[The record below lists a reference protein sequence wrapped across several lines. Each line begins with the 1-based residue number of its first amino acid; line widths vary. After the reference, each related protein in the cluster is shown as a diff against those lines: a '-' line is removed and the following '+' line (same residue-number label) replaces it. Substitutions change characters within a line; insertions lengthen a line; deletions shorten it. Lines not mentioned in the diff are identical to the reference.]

1 MSCFNFSGRGESH
14 RPRVIE
20 TITTKEDKTMTNFKI
35 GNIEYIENEN
45 GYCYKVEDGKK
56 TRIGKAAFEEA
67 RAKAEKAPAKKKA
80 KRAKKNVAFAATI
93 ALADDKIA
101 DVTLTANQVA
111 FLNKLPDDGFFQDGA
126 ESTIWT
132 DVYCDTIADV
142 MNAMVAGAIIS
153 TLREK
158 DLIYVAVDNSRGR
171 KSKYFGFTDLGK
183 AILKELGLV

>member
-1 MSCFNFSGRGESH
+1 MTAF
-14 RPRVIE
+14 
-20 TITTKEDKTMTNFKI
+20 TIYNEQGKAIYFEKNDK
-35 GNIEYIENEN
+35 
-45 GYCYKVEDGKK
+45 GYCYKEGAGEKK
-56 TRIGKAAFEEA
+56 TRISKAEFEEA
-67 RAKAEKAPAKKKA
+67 EIEKAKAEVEEKEIKAEAKKRTK
-80 KRAKKNVAFAATI
+80 KTKKNVAFKATI

-111 FLNKLPDDGFFQDGA
+111 FLNKLPDDDFFEAGA